1 MAEMSISNFTSQFYF
16 DSQEKSCGE
25 NIKKNRV
32 LTEKTIKLLTRK
44 VLKLSLS
51 KKPTY

>member
-25 NIKKNRV
+25 NIKK
-32 LTEKTIKLLTRK
+32 KQSIKK
-44 VLKLSLS
+44 D
-51 KKPTY
+51 Y

>member
-25 NIKKNRV
+25 NIKKNS
-32 LTEKTIKLLTRK
+32 IKK
-44 VLKLSLS
+44 D
-51 KKPTY
+51 Y

>member
-1 MAEMSISNFTSQFYF
+1 MVEMSISNFTSQFYF

-32 LTEKTIKLLTRK
+32 LKKTIKLLTRK

>member
-32 LTEKTIKLLTRK
+32 LKKTIKLLTQK
-44 VLKLSLS
+44 GS
-51 KKPTY
+51 

>member
-16 DSQEKSCGE
+16 DSQEKSCSE

-32 LTEKTIKLLTRK
+32 LKKTIKLLMRK